1 MAQLAQY
8 GDMGLVNDLAGLNVP
23 VVQGTAPTW
32 TPGMFWVNTSAGNT
46 VNHWEGSGTGGGWL
60 SSPAAGTRYLALLT
74 ADPVLNAAVNITD
87 PGFVELNT
95 NGYTRQIA
103 TFSQATAAYP
113 STSANT
119 NLITF
124 GPMISSMLIPVQWV
138 ALVTSS
144 SIAPTTGFLLASWN
158 LAAPVQVNASQN
170 IQIGIGQLI
179 LQGQ

>member
-23 VVQGTAPTW
+23 VVQGTAPVW
-32 TPGMFWVNTSAGNT
+32 TPGMYWVNTNAGNAIEQWT
-46 VNHWEGSGTGGGWL
+46 GSTGGWVT
-60 SSPAAGTRYLALLT
+60 SPAPGTRYLALLT

-87 PGFVELNT
+87 VGFSELNT
-95 NGYTRQIA
+95 VGYTRQIV

-113 STSANT
+113 STSSNT

-124 GPMISSMLIPVQWV
+124 GPMGNSMLIPVQWV

-144 SIAPTTGFLLASWN
+144 SVNPTTGFMLASWN
-158 LAAPVQVNASQN
+158 LAAPIQVNASQN